1 MRQACVDGDCPIISG
16 VSRTLTDRI
25 QRALRAHQTAEDP
38 LAALDAARVLREE
51 AERLERRAVEGVRA
65 AGTSWSKIGGL
76 YGLTKQGAQQRF
88 RKGPPAAPG
97 PTHRRARQRA
107 P

>member
-1 MRQACVDGDCPIISG
+1 M
-16 VSRTLTDRI
+16 SRTDSDRI
-25 QRALRAHQTAEDP
+25 TRALRAHQAAGDP

-65 AGTSWSKIGGL
+65 AGTSWSTIGAL

-88 RKGPPAAPG
+88 RKAPSG
-97 PTHRRARQRA
+97 GAGSD
-107 P
+107 